1 MKNAWL
7 TAGAI
12 AGVLVLV
19 GIAFGSGIGWLV
31 YGDTQRPAAPVDVI
45 IAGGSSVQQI
55 GAQLQSQDV
64 IGSATLLDWYFRM
77 NGGGDRIE
85 AAEYVFPAHQTIAE
99 VAQRLVAGGRSP
111 TVWITIPEGF
121 TAAQI
126 ADRIQAAGLVPAI
139 LIEREAAARTLRF
152 GDASTRGL
160 EGFLFPDTY
169 PIPRSADADEIIDMM
184 TKQFIAE
191 LPPGYEA
198 SARRL
203 HLTVPQVVAVASMI
217 EREAKLDSERP
228 VIASVIYN
236 RLRIGM
242 PLEIDATI
250 EYALP
255 EHKTALTYADLAID
269 SPYNTYK
276 HAGLPP
282 TPISNPGK
290 ASLLAA
296 FHPASTPFLYYVYK
310 GDGHHAFSTTLQ
322 QQQENERRYL
332 R

>member
-7 TAGAI
+7 TAAAI
-12 AGVLVLV
+12 AGVVILVAA
-19 GIAFGSGIGWLV
+19 AFGAGIGWLV
-31 YGDTQRPAAPVDVI
+31 YGDVQNPPAPVDVV
-45 IAGGSSVQQI
+45 IAGGSSVGEI
-55 GAQLQSQDV
+55 AAQLQSQGV
-64 IGSATLLDWYFRM
+64 IGSATLLDWYFRIH
-77 NGGGDRIE
+77 GGGDRIE
-85 AAEYVFPAHQTIAE
+85 AAEYAFPAHQTIAD
-99 VAQRLVAGGRSP
+99 VAARLETGGRSP

-121 TAAQI
+121 TEAQI
-126 ADRIQAAGLVPAI
+126 ADRLGAAGLVPAI
-139 LIEREAAARTLRF
+139 LFERAADARSLRF
-152 GDASTRGL
+152 ADARTRGL

-169 PIPRSADADEIIDMM
+169 PVPRSADADEIVDMM
-184 TKQFIAE
+184 TKQFMAE
-191 LPPGYEA
+191 LPPDYEA
-198 SARRL
+198 AARRL
-203 HLTVPQVVAVASMI
+203 RLTVPQVVTVASMI
-217 EREAKLDSERP
+217 EREAKVDAERP
-228 VIASVIYN
+228 LIASVIYN

-276 HAGLPP
+276 HTGLPP

-296 FHPASTPFLYYVYK
+296 FHPASTPYLYYVYK

>member
-1 MKNAWL
+1 MKKIWL
-7 TAGAI
+7 GVAAV
-12 AGVLVLV
+12 AGVIVLV
-19 GIAFGSGIGWLV
+19 IAAFGAGIGWLV
-31 YGDTQRPAAPVDVI
+31 YGDTQRPAAPADVLI
-45 IAGGSSVQQI
+45 GSGSSVPQI
-55 GAQLQSQDV
+55 TAQLESQGV
-64 IGSATLLDWYFRM
+64 IGSATLLDWYIRVH
-77 NGGGDRIE
+77 GGGDRIE
-85 AAEYVFPAHQTIAE
+85 AAEYQFPAHQTLAQ
-99 VAQRLVAGGRSP
+99 VADRLEAGGRSP

-126 ADRIQAAGLVPAI
+126 AQRLGAAGLVPPV
-139 LIEREAAARTLRF
+139 LFMREAQTRTLEI
-152 GDASTRGL
+152 GGVTTHGL

-169 PIPRSADADEIIDMM
+169 QVPRGATADDVIDIM
-184 TKQFIAE
+184 TKQFQAE
-191 LPPGYEA
+191 LPHDYLA
-198 SARRL
+198 AARKLGRS
-203 HLTVPQVVAVASMI
+203 VPEVVTIASMI
-217 EREAKLDSERP
+217 EREAKVDSERP
-228 VIASVIYN
+228 LIASVIYN

-255 EHKTALTYADLAID
+255 QHKTALSYADLDID

-290 ASLLAA
+290 ASLDAA

-310 GDGHHAFSTTLQ
+310 GEGHHAFSTTLQ
-322 QQQENERRYL
+322 GQQENERRYL